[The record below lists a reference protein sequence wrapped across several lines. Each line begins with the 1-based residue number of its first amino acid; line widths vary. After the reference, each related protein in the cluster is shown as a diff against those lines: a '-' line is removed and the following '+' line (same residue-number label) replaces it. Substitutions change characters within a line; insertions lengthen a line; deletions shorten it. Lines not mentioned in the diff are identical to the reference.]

1 MSDWWRA
8 VDDEL
13 ARRSDEAP
21 DPWAGRLASLEV
33 RLTDEQVRF
42 LAQLADLPVVFLELD
57 DLPTD
62 DLPPTDPAA
71 G

>member
-13 ARRSDEAP
+13 SRRSDEAP
-21 DPWAGRLASLEV
+21 DPWAGRLSEHEV
-33 RLTDEQVRF
+33 RLTDDQVRF
-42 LAQLADLPVVFLELD
+42 LAQLADHPVAFLEPD
-57 DLPTD
+57 DLPAD
-62 DLPPTDPAA
+62 GVP